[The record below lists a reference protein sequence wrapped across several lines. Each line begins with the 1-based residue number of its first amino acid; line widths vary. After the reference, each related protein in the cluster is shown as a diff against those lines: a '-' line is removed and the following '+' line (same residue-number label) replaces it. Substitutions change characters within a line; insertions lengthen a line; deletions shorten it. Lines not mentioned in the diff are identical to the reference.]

1 MHYVFLVYGHADSDD
16 HAATTVRASAGCVDV
31 SDGPFREVDVPL
43 SSVGVAELHDLDDA
57 LRVAKE
63 LAQQSAA
70 VEIRPARSVR

>member
-1 MHYVFLVYGHADSDD
+1 
-16 HAATTVRASAGCVDV
+16 VDV

-70 VEIRPARSVR
+70 VEIRPAWSVR